1 MSDNNNNVGGVLVAF
16 MAGMVVGAGLGLIF
30 APQSGKETRK
40 LIAKKAEELKE
51 ETEEMLDDA
60 MEKSKKALR
69 EKKEQF
75 DAALEAGKEAM
86 VEARDKIKKA
96 VS

>member
-1 MSDNNNNVGGVLVAF
+1 
-16 MAGMVVGAGLGLIF
+16 
-30 APQSGKETRK
+30 
-40 LIAKKAEELKE
+40 
-51 ETEEMLDDA
+51 